1 MSSIPQELARIARR
15 MADLER
21 RLENSVRHGAVKEV
35 DAERQ
40 RVRLAIGK
48 GPDGT
53 EQLSPWIPYAQQAG
67 ALKVHTPPSVGQN
80 MTAFSP
86 GGDLE
91 QAMALPMT
99 WNDGNASPSSSADE
113 NVMTFGDSK
122 VEIRG
127 DEIVVTVPRLFIKC
141 GGTTL
146 ELTEGGLKAVA
157 ADYQWD

>member
-1 MSSIPQELARIARR
+1 MTIPETVARLARRVAEV
-15 MADLER
+15 ER
-21 RLENSVRHGAVKEV
+21 RLENTVRSGKVAEV
-35 DAERQ
+35 DPAKG
-40 RVRLAIGK
+40 RVRLTIGK

-53 EQLSPWIPYAQQAG
+53 EQLSPWVPYAQQAG
-67 ALKVHTPPSVGQN
+67 ALKVHSPVSVGQN
-80 MTAFSP
+80 MTIFAP

-91 QAMALPMT
+91 QSMALPMT
-99 WNDGNASPSSSADE
+99 WNDDNPSPSDSGDE
-113 NVMTFGDSK
+113 NVLTFGDSK

-146 ELTEGGLKAVA
+146 ELTDGGLKALA